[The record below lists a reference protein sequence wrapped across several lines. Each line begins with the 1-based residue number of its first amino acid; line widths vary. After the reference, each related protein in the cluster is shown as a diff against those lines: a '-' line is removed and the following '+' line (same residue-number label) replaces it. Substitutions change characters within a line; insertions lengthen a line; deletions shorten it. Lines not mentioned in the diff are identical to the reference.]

1 MFSGVLQC
9 IYQFLSAFEI
19 YCNII
24 HFQRFNLTLS
34 VVKSNCV
41 ILYGQPEEHFSI
53 SQDVVSQP
61 VKIDTRQTV
70 YSSTKIISVVMH

>member
-1 MFSGVLQC
+1 MESNAHILFSSCYRGVLKC

-53 SQDVVSQP
+53 FT
-61 VKIDTRQTV
+61 VK
-70 YSSTKIISVVMH
+70 M